1 MKESPMTTGR
11 SLAASIGG
19 ACLQRLRGGD
29 GGLEIRPINDLQ
41 QFGKCTGLCM
51 LRPRFGLLLTNIRTR
66 TLPMTLSSDL
76 SGPVVEPRVI
86 RKQYAMEIA
95 VERTRLL
102 YQGSL
107 LPTLFMLINGLV
119 CAGLLWSPQR
129 YFLVSVWLVWLL
141 SLVALRVIQVA
152 AFDSAIPN
160 RQAHPVWRRMFWL
173 GSGLTGLT
181 LAGAGIALVPADTF
195 IQQAWVFGL
204 IGAAALSASVAYA
217 VSLPAFL
224 SFTLPCL
231 LPAIAYMFWGGEEQ
245 QQGWGWFGLILLGA
259 LSVVAWQVNRLI
271 DRGLLRRFQNQ
282 ALIEHL
288 QQTQRGSDQLNQT
301 LAREIDQRQ
310 HAEDELRNIQ
320 VDLENRVTQR
330 SLELAEAHQALS
342 KSEARLALAL
352 KASELGLWDW
362 NLQTDEVH
370 HTQIQELFGLEPEYV
385 TAMLRHLKPRLHPDD
400 LPALR
405 RALVEHLKGR
415 TDDYQ
420 IEYRVRHA
428 DGHWVWI
435 EDRGRA
441 VERSENGRVIRM
453 VGTRRDI
460 SVSKALEEQQQ
471 LAAMVFE
478 AASEG
483 IVILDPDYALIA
495 VNQAFSRVTGY
506 EIGEMLG
513 RNVVEL
519 PCSRDAR
526 RHYGAIHQALE
537 QFGSWQGELVET
549 RKNGEMYPQWLQLN
563 AVRDS
568 RGKVSHI
575 VGFFADLSARRE
587 SEERLRYLTQYD
599 ELTGLAN
606 RSLFRERLSE
616 AHQRVRQGG
625 FRSLA
630 LLHIN
635 LDRFK
640 LLNESLGHEIADQ
653 LLQKIARRLINALPE
668 ADTIARLSGDEFA
681 VLFNSYANLS
691 SLARVATRLSTKL
704 RLPVTVDGHELVVS
718 ASMGISLLPDSA
730 REISALVSQSNMAM
744 QHAKHLGGNNFQ
756 FYTDSLQASTLERL
770 QLENQLRKAIEEKQ
784 LKVFYQPK
792 LCLSTGRLN
801 AAEALVR
808 WDHPTMGRIPPGDF
822 IGLAE
827 ETGLI
832 GAIGEFVLRQA
843 CWQACEWQ
851 REGLEPIRVS
861 VNLSVHQ
868 LRQGKL
874 VSLVRQVLE
883 ETGLSPHYLELE
895 LTESQLLDS
904 VEHII
909 ATFQQLRDLGVKLA
923 IDDFGTG
930 YSSLSYLKRIP
941 VDYVK
946 IDQAFIRGL
955 GEGSE
960 DAAITRAI
968 IAMAH
973 GLSLKVVAEGV
984 ERLEQLAFLQ
994 AERCDEVQGYLIS
1007 RPVEASGLAELLRH
1021 GAVSF

>member
-1 MKESPMTTGR
+1 
-11 SLAASIGG
+11 
-19 ACLQRLRGGD
+19 
-29 GGLEIRPINDLQ
+29 
-41 QFGKCTGLCM
+41 
-51 LRPRFGLLLTNIRTR
+51 
-66 TLPMTLSSDL
+66 MTLSSDL
-76 SGPVVEPRVI
+76 SGPAVDPRVI
-86 RKQYAMEIA
+86 RKQYAMEMA

-119 CAGLLWSPQR
+119 CAWLLWSPQR

-160 RQAHPVWRRMFWL
+160 RQAHPIWRRMFLL
-173 GSGLTGLT
+173 GSALTGLT
-181 LAGAGIALVPADTF
+181 LAGAGIALVPGDNF

-231 LPAIAYMFWGGEEQ
+231 LPAIGYLFWGGDEQ
-245 QQGWGWFGLILLGA
+245 GQGWGWFGLILLGA

-271 DRGLLRRFQNQ
+271 DSGLLRRFQNQ

-288 QQTQRGSDQLNQT
+288 QQARSEGDRLNHK
-301 LAREIDQRQ
+301 LAKEIDQRRR
-310 HAEDELRNIQ
+310 AEDELRAIQ
-320 VDLENRVTQR
+320 TGLEGRIAQR
-330 SLELAEAHQALS
+330 SLELDSANQALS

-362 NLQTDEVH
+362 NLKTDEVH
-370 HTQIQELFGLEPEYV
+370 HTHLQELFGLEPEFV

-400 LPALR
+400 LPSLK
-405 RALVEHLKGR
+405 RALVEHLKGCSE
-415 TDDYQ
+415 DYQ
-420 IEYRVRHA
+420 VEYRVRHV

-441 VERSENGRVIRM
+441 VERSDNGRVIRM

-460 SVSKALEEQQQ
+460 SVSKSLEVQRQ
-471 LAAMVFE
+471 LAATVFE

-483 IVILDPDYALIA
+483 IVIFDPNYALIA

-506 EIGEMLG
+506 AIEDMLG
-513 RNVVEL
+513 RNVVDL

-526 RHYGAIHQALE
+526 RHYATIHQALE
-537 QFGSWQGELVET
+537 QQGTWQGELVET
-549 RKNGEMYPQWLQLN
+549 RKNGELYPQWLQLN
-563 AVRDS
+563 TVRDA
-568 RGKVSHI
+568 RGNVSHI
-575 VGFFADLSARRE
+575 VGFFADLSARRQ
-587 SEERLRYLTQYD
+587 SEERMRYLTHYD

-625 FRSLA
+625 YRSLA

-640 LLNESLGHEIADQ
+640 LLNDSLGHEIADQ
-653 LLQKIARRLINALPE
+653 LLQKIARRLVNALPE

-681 VLFNSYANLS
+681 VLFNAYGNLS
-691 SLARVATRLSTKL
+691 SLARVATRLSSKL
-704 RLPVTVDGHELVVS
+704 RTPMTVEGHELVVS
-718 ASMGISLLPDSA
+718 ASMGISLLPDNA
-730 REISALVSQSNMAM
+730 REVSALVSQSNIAM

-792 LCLSTGRLN
+792 LCLATGRLN

-808 WDHPTMGRIPPGDF
+808 WDHPTMGSIPPGDF

-832 GAIGEFVLRQA
+832 GPIGEFVLRQA

-851 REGLEPIRVS
+851 RQGLAPIRMS

-868 LRQGKL
+868 LRHGKL

-883 ETGLSPHYLELE
+883 ETGLAPHNLELE
-895 LTESQLLDS
+895 LTESHLLDS

-909 ATFQQLRDLGVKLA
+909 ATFQQLRNLGVKLA

-955 GEGSE
+955 GEGTV

-984 ERLEQLAFLQ
+984 ERPEQLEFLK

-1007 RPVEASGLAELLRH
+1007 RPVEADGLLQQLR
-1021 GAVSF
+1021 ADAKPL

>member
-1 MKESPMTTGR
+1 
-11 SLAASIGG
+11 
-19 ACLQRLRGGD
+19 
-29 GGLEIRPINDLQ
+29 
-41 QFGKCTGLCM
+41 
-51 LRPRFGLLLTNIRTR
+51 
-66 TLPMTLSSDL
+66 MTLSSSL
-76 SGPVVEPRVI
+76 SGPLVEPRVI
-86 RKQYAMEIA
+86 RKQYAMEMA

-129 YFLVSVWLVWLL
+129 YFLVSIWLIWLL

-152 AFDSAIPN
+152 AFDSAMPS
-160 RQAHPVWRRMFWL
+160 RQAQPIWRRMFLL
-173 GSGLTGLT
+173 GSAISGLT
-181 LAGAGIALVPADTF
+181 LAGAGIALVPTDSF
-195 IQQAWVFGL
+195 LQQAWVFGL
-204 IGAAALSASVAYA
+204 IGAATLSASVAYA

-231 LPAIAYMFWGGEEQ
+231 LPAIGYLFWGGDEQ
-245 QQGWGWFGLILLGA
+245 QQGWGWLGLILLGS

-271 DRGLLRRFQNQ
+271 QRELMRRFQNQ

-288 QQTQRGSDQLNQT
+288 QQAQSRSEQLNQE
-301 LAREIDQRQ
+301 LAREIEQRR
-310 HAEDELRNIQ
+310 HAEEELREAQ
-320 VDLENRVTQR
+320 VGLESRVAQR
-330 SLELAEAHQALS
+330 SRELDVANQALS

-370 HTQIQELFGLEPEYV
+370 HTQLKELFGIEPEFV
-385 TAMLRHLKPRLHPDD
+385 TAMLSHLKPRLHPQD
-400 LPALR
+400 LPPLR

-415 TDDYQ
+415 TEDYQ
-420 IEYRVRHA
+420 IEYRVRHG

-441 VERSENGRVIRM
+441 VERGANGRVIRM

-460 SVSKALEEQQQ
+460 SVSKGLEEQRQ
-471 LAAMVFE
+471 LAATVFE

-483 IVILDPDYALIA
+483 IVIFDPNYALIA

-506 EIGEMLG
+506 QIEDLLG

-526 RHYGAIHQALE
+526 RHYSAIHQALE
-537 QFGSWQGELVET
+537 QHGSWQGELVEA
-549 RKNGEMYPQWLQLN
+549 RKNGELYPQWLQLN
-563 AVRDS
+563 VVRDI
-568 RGKVSHI
+568 RGNVSHI

-587 SEERLRYLTQYD
+587 SEERMRYLTHYD

-606 RSLFRERLSE
+606 RSLFRERLHE

-625 FRSLA
+625 RSLA

-640 LLNESLGHEIADQ
+640 LLNDSLGHEIADQ
-653 LLQKIARRLINALPE
+653 MLQKMARRLVNALPE

-681 VLFNSYANLS
+681 VLFDAYGNLS

-704 RLPVTVDGHELVVS
+704 RLPLTVEGHELVVS
-718 ASMGISLLPDSA
+718 ASMGISMLPDNA

-792 LCLSTGRLN
+792 LCLTTGRLN

-808 WDHPTMGRIPPGDF
+808 WDHPTMGRVPPGDF

-832 GAIGEFVLRQA
+832 GPIGEFVLRQA

-851 REGLEPIRVS
+851 RQGLEPIRVS

-883 ETGLSPHYLELE
+883 ETGLAPHNLELE

-955 GEGSE
+955 GEGGE
-960 DAAITRAI
+960 DEAITRAI

-984 ERLEQLAFLQ
+984 ERPEQLEFLK
-994 AERCDEVQGYLIS
+994 AELCDEVQGYLIS
-1007 RPVEASGLAELLRH
+1007 RPVEAFAVAELLR
-1021 GAVSF
+1021 ADNPLA

>member
-1 MKESPMTTGR
+1 
-11 SLAASIGG
+11 
-19 ACLQRLRGGD
+19 
-29 GGLEIRPINDLQ
+29 
-41 QFGKCTGLCM
+41 
-51 LRPRFGLLLTNIRTR
+51 
-66 TLPMTLSSDL
+66 MTLSTGP
-76 SGPVVEPRVI
+76 SGPSVEPRVV
-86 RKQYAMEIA
+86 RKQYAMEMA

-107 LPTLFMLINGLV
+107 LPTLFMLLNGLV
-119 CAGLLWSPQR
+119 CAWLLWSPER
-129 YFLVSVWLVWLL
+129 YWLVSVWMVWLL
-141 SLVALRVIQVA
+141 ALVALRVIQVA
-152 AFDSAIPN
+152 AFDSAIPS
-160 RQAHPVWRRMFWL
+160 RQAQPVWRRMFLL
-173 GSGLTGLT
+173 GSAVSGLT
-181 LAGAGIALVPADTF
+181 LACAGIALMPTDNF
-195 IQQAWVFGL
+195 LQQAWVFGL
-204 IGAAALSASVAYA
+204 IGAAILSASVAYA

-231 LPAIAYMFWGGEEQ
+231 LPAIGYLFWGGDEQ
-245 QQGWGWFGLILLGA
+245 QRGWGWLGLILLVS

-271 DRGLLRRFQNQ
+271 QMGLLRRFQNQ

-288 QQTQRGSDQLNQT
+288 QQAQSRSEQLNSE
-301 LAREIDQRQ
+301 LLREVEQRRR
-310 HAEDELRNIQ
+310 AEEELREAQ
-320 VDLENRVTQR
+320 VGLESRVAQR
-330 SLELAEAHQALS
+330 SLELDAANQALG

-352 KASELGLWDW
+352 KASQLGLWDW

-370 HTQIQELFGLEPEYV
+370 HSHIKELFGLEPEFV
-385 TAMLRHLKPRLHPDD
+385 RAMLSHLKPLLHPED
-400 LPALR
+400 LPLLK

-415 TDDYQ
+415 TEDYLV
-420 IEYRVRHA
+420 EYRVRHG

-441 VERSENGRVIRM
+441 VERGPGGRVLRM

-460 SVSKALEEQQQ
+460 SASKQQEEQRR

-483 IVILDPDYALIA
+483 IVILDPDYLLLAA
-495 VNQAFSRVTGY
+495 NQAFSRVTGY
-506 EIGEMLG
+506 QIEDMLG
-513 RNVVEL
+513 RNVVDL

-526 RHYGAIHQALE
+526 RHYPVIHQALE
-537 QFGSWQGELVET
+537 QHGSWQGELVEA
-549 RKNGEMYPQWLQLN
+549 RKNGELYPQWLQLN
-563 AVRDS
+563 VVRNA
-568 RGKVSHI
+568 RGNISHI

-587 SEERLRYLTQYD
+587 SEERMRYLTHYD

-606 RSLFRERLSE
+606 RSLFRERLRE
-616 AHQRVRQGG
+616 AHQRMRQGG
-625 FRSLA
+625 RSLA
-630 LLHIN
+630 LVHIN

-640 LLNESLGHEIADQ
+640 LLNDSLGHDVADQ
-653 LLQKIARRLINALPE
+653 LLQKMARRLVNALPE

-681 VLFNSYANLS
+681 VLFDAYGSLS
-691 SLARVATRLSTKL
+691 SLTRVATRLSAKL
-704 RLPVTVDGHELVVS
+704 RLPITVEGHELVVS
-718 ASMGISLLPDSA
+718 ASMGISMLPDSA
-730 REISALVSQSNMAM
+730 REIPALISQANIAM

-756 FYTDSLQASTLERL
+756 FYTASLQASTLERL
-770 QLENQLRKAIEEKQ
+770 QLENQLRKAVEERQ

-792 LCLSTGRLN
+792 LCLATGRLN

-808 WDHPTMGRIPPGDF
+808 WDHPDLGRVPPGDF

-827 ETGLI
+827 EIGLI
-832 GAIGEFVLRQA
+832 GPIGEFVLRQA

-851 REGLEPIRVS
+851 RQGLPAIRVS

-874 VSLVRQVLE
+874 VSQVRSVLE
-883 ETGLSPHYLELE
+883 ETGLAPHFLELE
-895 LTESQLLDS
+895 LTESHLLDS
-904 VEHII
+904 VEHIVS
-909 ATFQQLRDLGVKLA
+909 TFQQLRDLGVKLA

-955 GEGSE
+955 SEGGA

-984 ERLEQLAFLQ
+984 EHPGQLAFLKEQ
-994 AERCDEVQGYLIS
+994 KCDEVQGYLIS
-1007 RPVEASGLAELLRH
+1007 RPVEAEGLAALLR
-1021 GAVSF
+1021 AESL

>member
-1 MKESPMTTGR
+1 MT
-11 SLAASIGG
+11 
-19 ACLQRLRGGD
+19 
-29 GGLEIRPINDLQ
+29 
-41 QFGKCTGLCM
+41 F
-51 LRPRFGLLLTNIRTR
+51 
-66 TLPMTLSSDL
+66 SSDL
-76 SGPVVEPRVI
+76 SGPAVEPRVI
-86 RKQYAMEIA
+86 RKQYATQMA

-160 RQAHPVWRRMFWL
+160 RQANPIWLRMFLL

-181 LAGAGIALVPADTF
+181 LAGAGIALVPADSF

-231 LPAIAYMFWGGEEQ
+231 LPAIAYMFWGGDAQEH
-245 QQGWGWFGLILLGA
+245 GWGWFGLILLGA

-288 QQTQRGSDQLNQT
+288 QQAQNDSLQLNQQ
-301 LAREIDQRQ
+301 LAREVDQRRRV
-310 HAEDELRNIQ
+310 EDELRQIQ
-320 VDLENRVTQR
+320 IELESRVAQR
-330 SLELAEAHQALS
+330 SLELDAANGALS

-370 HTQIQELFGLEPEYV
+370 HTHIKELFGLEPEYV
-385 TAMLRHLKPRLHPDD
+385 TAMLRHLKPRLHPED
-400 LPALR
+400 LPVLR

-415 TDDYQ
+415 TEDYQ
-420 IEYRVRHA
+420 VEYRVRHG

-441 VERSENGRVIRM
+441 VERRDNGRVVRM

-460 SVSKALEEQQQ
+460 SVGKALEEQQQ
-471 LAAMVFE
+471 LAATVFE

-483 IVILDPDYALIA
+483 IVIFDPGYALIA

-506 EIGEMLG
+506 QIEEILG
-513 RNVVEL
+513 RSVLDL

-526 RHYGAIHQALE
+526 RHYAAIHQALE
-537 QFGSWQGELVET
+537 QHGSWQGELVET
-549 RKNGEMYPQWLQLN
+549 RKNGEMYPQWLHLN
-563 AVRDS
+563 VVRDS
-568 RGKVSHI
+568 RGKVSHV
-575 VGFFADLSARRE
+575 VGFFADLSVRRE
-587 SEERLRYLTQYD
+587 SEERMRYLTHYD

-606 RSLFRERLSE
+606 RSLFRERLNE

-625 FRSLA
+625 YRSLA

-640 LLNESLGHEIADQ
+640 LLNDSLGHEVADQ
-653 LLQKIARRLINALPE
+653 LLQKVARRLVNALPE

-681 VLFNSYANLS
+681 VLFNSYGNLS

-704 RLPVTVDGHELVVS
+704 RVPVTVEGHELVVS
-718 ASMGISLLPDSA
+718 ASMGISLLPDNA
-730 REISALVSQSNMAM
+730 REMSTLVSQSNMAM

-770 QLENQLRKAIEEKQ
+770 QLENQLRKAIEDKQ

-792 LCLSTGRLN
+792 LCLASGRLN

-808 WDHPTMGRIPPGDF
+808 WDHPTMGRVPPGDF

-832 GAIGEFVLRQA
+832 GPIGEFVLRQA

-851 REGLEPIRVS
+851 RQGLESIRVS

-883 ETGLSPHYLELE
+883 ETGLAPQLLELE

-955 GEGSE
+955 GEGTE

-984 ERLEQLAFLQ
+984 EREEQLAFLKQ
-994 AERCDEVQGYLIS
+994 EHCDEVQGYLIS
-1007 RPVEASGLAELLRH
+1007 RPVEADGLAALLREQCE
-1021 GAVSF
+1021 

>member
-1 MKESPMTTGR
+1 
-11 SLAASIGG
+11 
-19 ACLQRLRGGD
+19 
-29 GGLEIRPINDLQ
+29 
-41 QFGKCTGLCM
+41 M
-51 LRPRFGLLLTNIRTR
+51 LRRRFGLYIIRI
-66 TLPMTLSSDL
+66 LPMTLNPDP
-76 SGPVVEPRVI
+76 SGPFMAPGGIRQHYAVE
-86 RKQYAMEIA
+86 MA

-107 LPTLFMLINGLV
+107 LPTLFMLLNGLV
-119 CAGLLWSPQR
+119 CTWLLWSPAR
-129 YFLVSVWLVWLL
+129 YLLLSVWMVWLL
-141 SLVALRVIQVA
+141 ALVALRVIQVA
-152 AFDSAIPN
+152 AFDSAIPS
-160 RQAHPVWRRMFWL
+160 RQAQPIWQRMFLL
-173 GSGLTGLT
+173 GSAVSGLT
-181 LAGAGIALVPADTF
+181 LACAGIALVPTDSF
-195 IQQAWVFGL
+195 LQQAWVFGL
-204 IGAAALSASVAYA
+204 IGAAILSASVAYA
-217 VSLPAFL
+217 VSLQAFL

-231 LPAIAYMFWGGEEQ
+231 LPAIAYLFWGGDDQ
-245 QQGWGWFGLILLGA
+245 QRGWGWLGLILLVS

-271 DRGLLRRFQNQ
+271 QRGLLRRFQNQ

-288 QQTQRGSDQLNQT
+288 QDAQSRGSQLNRE
-301 LAREIDQRQ
+301 LAREIEQRRR
-310 HAEDELRNIQ
+310 AEEQLREAQ
-320 VDLENRVTQR
+320 AGLEQRVAQR
-330 SLELAEAHQALS
+330 SLELDQANQALS

-352 KASELGLWDW
+352 NASELGLWDW
-362 NLQTDEVH
+362 NLQTDEIH
-370 HTQIQELFGLEPEYV
+370 HTQIKELFGLEPEDV
-385 TAMLRHLKPRLHPDD
+385 TAMLSHLKPRLHPED
-400 LPALR
+400 LPLLK

-415 TDDYQ
+415 SEDYQ
-420 IEYRVRHA
+420 VEYRVRHG

-441 VERSENGRVIRM
+441 VERSPGGRVLRM

-460 SVSKALEEQQQ
+460 SADKEVEVQRN
-471 LAAMVFE
+471 LAATVFE

-483 IVILDPDYALIA
+483 IVILDPEYALIA
-495 VNQAFSRVTGY
+495 ANQAFSQVTGY
-506 EIGEMLG
+506 QIEDMLG

-519 PCSRDAR
+519 SCSRDAR
-526 RHYGAIHQALE
+526 RHYPLIHQALE
-537 QFGSWQGELVET
+537 QHGSWQGELVET
-549 RKNGEMYPQWLQLN
+549 RKNGELYPQWLQLN
-563 AVRDS
+563 VVRDK
-568 RGKVSHI
+568 RGKIRHI

-587 SEERLRYLTQYD
+587 SEERMRYLTHYD

-606 RSLFRERLSE
+606 RSLFRERLGE

-625 FRSLA
+625 RSLA

-640 LLNESLGHEIADQ
+640 LLNDSLGHEVADQ
-653 LLQKIARRLINALPE
+653 LLQKMSRRLVNALPE

-681 VLFNSYANLS
+681 VLFDAYGSLS
-691 SLARVATRLSTKL
+691 SLTRVATRLLSKL
-704 RLPVTVDGHELVVS
+704 RLPITVDGHELVVS
-718 ASMGISLLPDSA
+718 ASMGISMLPDSA
-730 REISALVSQSNMAM
+730 REIAALVSQANMAM
-744 QHAKHLGGNNFQ
+744 AHAKHLGGNNFQ
-756 FYTDSLQASTLERL
+756 FYTESLQASTLERL
-770 QLENQLRKAIEEKQ
+770 QLENQLRKAIEEGQ
-784 LKVFYQPK
+784 LMVFYQPK
-792 LCLSTGRLN
+792 LCLATGRLN

-808 WDHPTMGRIPPGDF
+808 WDHPTMGRVPPGDF

-832 GAIGEFVLRQA
+832 GPIGEFVLRQA
-843 CWQACEWQ
+843 CRQACDWQ
-851 REGLEPIRVS
+851 RQGLEPIRVS
-861 VNLSVHQ
+861 VNLSVYQ

-883 ETGLSPHYLELE
+883 ETGLAPHFLELE

-955 GEGSE
+955 AEGGE

-984 ERLEQLAFLQ
+984 EDPAQLTFLR
-994 AERCDEVQGYLIS
+994 AEYCDEVQGYLIS
-1007 RPVEASGLAELLRH
+1007 RPVNAEALAQLLQAQSG
-1021 GAVSF
+1021 

>member
-1 MKESPMTTGR
+1 
-11 SLAASIGG
+11 
-19 ACLQRLRGGD
+19 
-29 GGLEIRPINDLQ
+29 
-41 QFGKCTGLCM
+41 
-51 LRPRFGLLLTNIRTR
+51 
-66 TLPMTLSSDL
+66 MTLSTGP
-76 SGPVVEPRVI
+76 SGPSVEPRVV
-86 RKQYAMEIA
+86 RKQYAMEMA

-107 LPTLFMLINGLV
+107 LPTLFMLLNGLV
-119 CAGLLWSPQR
+119 CAWLLWSPER
-129 YFLVSVWLVWLL
+129 YWLVSVWMVWLL
-141 SLVALRVIQVA
+141 ALVALRVIQVA
-152 AFDSAIPN
+152 AFDSAIPS
-160 RQAHPVWRRMFWL
+160 RQAQPVWRRMFLL
-173 GSGLTGLT
+173 GSAVSGLT
-181 LAGAGIALVPADTF
+181 LACAGIALMPTDNF
-195 IQQAWVFGL
+195 LQQAWVFGL
-204 IGAAALSASVAYA
+204 IGAAILSASVAYA

-231 LPAIAYMFWGGEEQ
+231 LPAIGYLFWGGDEQ
-245 QQGWGWFGLILLGA
+245 QRGWGWLGLILLVS

-271 DRGLLRRFQNQ
+271 QMGLLRRFQNQ

-288 QQTQRGSDQLNQT
+288 QQAQSRSEQLNSE
-301 LAREIDQRQ
+301 LLREVEQRRR
-310 HAEDELRNIQ
+310 AEEELREAQ
-320 VDLENRVTQR
+320 VGLESRVAQR
-330 SLELAEAHQALS
+330 SLELDAANQALS

-352 KASELGLWDW
+352 KASQLGLWDW

-370 HTQIQELFGLEPEYV
+370 HSHIKELFGLEPEFV
-385 TAMLRHLKPRLHPDD
+385 RAMLSHLKPLLHPED
-400 LPALR
+400 LPLLK

-415 TDDYQ
+415 TEDYLV
-420 IEYRVRHA
+420 EYRVRHG

-441 VERSENGRVIRM
+441 VERGPGGRVLRM

-460 SVSKALEEQQQ
+460 SASKQQEEQRR

-483 IVILDPDYALIA
+483 IVILDPDYVLLA

-506 EIGEMLG
+506 QIEDVLG
-513 RNVVEL
+513 RNVVDL

-526 RHYGAIHQALE
+526 RHYPVIHQALE
-537 QFGSWQGELVET
+537 QHGSWQGELVEA
-549 RKNGEMYPQWLQLN
+549 RKNGELYPQWLQLN
-563 AVRDS
+563 VVRDT

-587 SEERLRYLTQYD
+587 SEERMRYLTHYD

-606 RSLFRERLSE
+606 RSLFRERLRE
-616 AHQRVRQGG
+616 AHQRMRQGG
-625 FRSLA
+625 RSLA
-630 LLHIN
+630 LVHIN

-640 LLNESLGHEIADQ
+640 LLNDSLGHDVADQ
-653 LLQKIARRLINALPE
+653 LLQKMARRLVNALPE

-681 VLFNSYANLS
+681 VLFDAYGSLS
-691 SLARVATRLSTKL
+691 SLTRVATRLSAKL
-704 RLPVTVDGHELVVS
+704 RLPITVEGHELVVS
-718 ASMGISLLPDSA
+718 ASMGISMLPDSA
-730 REISALVSQSNMAM
+730 REIPALISQANIAM

-756 FYTDSLQASTLERL
+756 FYTASLQASTLERL
-770 QLENQLRKAIEEKQ
+770 QLENQLRKAVEERQ

-792 LCLSTGRLN
+792 LCLATGRLN

-808 WDHPTMGRIPPGDF
+808 WDHPDLGRVPPGDF

-827 ETGLI
+827 EIGLI
-832 GAIGEFVLRQA
+832 GPIGEFVLRQA

-851 REGLEPIRVS
+851 RQGLPAIRVS

-874 VSLVRQVLE
+874 VSQVRSVLE
-883 ETGLSPHYLELE
+883 ETGLAPHFLELE
-895 LTESQLLDS
+895 LTESHLLDS
-904 VEHII
+904 VEHIVS
-909 ATFQQLRDLGVKLA
+909 TFQQLRDLGVKLA

-955 GEGSE
+955 SEGSA

-984 ERLEQLAFLQ
+984 EHPGQLAFLKEQ
-994 AERCDEVQGYLIS
+994 KCDEVQGYLIS
-1007 RPVEASGLAELLRH
+1007 RPVEAEGLAALLR
-1021 GAVSF
+1021 AETL

>member
-1 MKESPMTTGR
+1 MTPNS
-11 SLAASIGG
+11 SLAG
-19 ACLQRLRGGD
+19 A
-29 GGLEIRPINDLQ
+29 
-41 QFGKCTGLCM
+41 F
-51 LRPRFGLLLTNIRTR
+51 
-66 TLPMTLSSDL
+66 
-76 SGPVVEPRVI
+76 VEPQVI
-86 RKQYAMEIA
+86 RKQYAMELA

-107 LPTLFMLINGLV
+107 LPTLFMLLNGLV
-119 CAGLLWSPQR
+119 CAGLLWSPPR
-129 YFLVSVWLVWLL
+129 SWLISVWLVWLL
-141 SLVALRVIQVA
+141 LLVALRVIQVA
-152 AFDSAIPN
+152 AFDSAIPS
-160 RQAHPVWRRMFWL
+160 RQAQPIWRRMFLL
-173 GSGLTGLT
+173 GSAVSGLT
-181 LAGAGIALVPADTF
+181 LAAAGIALAPTDNF
-195 IQQAWVFGL
+195 LQQAWVFGL
-204 IGAAALSASVAYA
+204 IGAATLSASVAYA
-217 VSLPAFL
+217 VSAPAFL

-231 LPAIAYMFWGGEEQ
+231 LPAVGYLFWGANEQ
-245 QQGWGWFGLILLGA
+245 QQGWGWLGLILLGA

-271 DRGLLRRFQNQ
+271 HGRLLRRFQNQ

-288 QQTQRGSDQLNQT
+288 QQAQSESDQLNQA
-301 LAREIDQRQ
+301 LAREVEQRRE
-310 HAEDELRNIQ
+310 AEALLRAAQVELQ
-320 VDLENRVTQR
+320 GRVAQS
-330 SLELAEAHQALS
+330 SLELDDANQALS

-370 HTQIQELFGLEPEYV
+370 HTQLEELLGIEPAFV
-385 TAMLRHLKPRLHPDD
+385 TGMPSQLKPRLHPED
-400 LPALR
+400 LPPLR

-415 TDDYQ
+415 SEDYQ
-420 IEYRVRHA
+420 IEYRVRHG

-441 VERSENGRVIRM
+441 VQRSPAGRVLRM

-460 SVSKALEEQQQ
+460 SVSKDLEEQRQ
-471 LAAMVFE
+471 LAATVFE

-483 IVILDPDYALIA
+483 IVILDPNYMLIA
-495 VNQAFSRVTGY
+495 VNQAFSRVSGY
-506 EIGEMLG
+506 QMEDLLG

-526 RHYGAIHQALE
+526 RHFPSIQKALE
-537 QFGSWQGELVET
+537 QSGHWQGELVEA
-549 RKNGEMYPQWLQLN
+549 RKNGELYPQWLQLSV
-563 AVRDS
+563 VRDR
-568 RGKVSHI
+568 RGNVSHI
-575 VGFFADLSARRE
+575 VGFFADLSARRAA
-587 SEERLRYLTQYD
+587 EERMRYLTHYD
-599 ELTGLAN
+599 DLTGLAN
-606 RSLFRERLSE
+606 RSLFRERLHE
-616 AHQRVRQGG
+616 AHQRVQQGG
-625 FRSLA
+625 RSLA

-640 LLNESLGHEIADQ
+640 LLNDSLGHDVADQ
-653 LLQKIARRLINALPE
+653 LLQKMARRLVNALPE
-668 ADTIARLSGDEFA
+668 ADTIARLSSDEFA
-681 VLFNSYANLS
+681 VLFDAYGSLS
-691 SLARVATRLSTKL
+691 SLARVATRLANKL
-704 RLPVTVDGHELVVS
+704 RVPMTIEGHELVVS
-718 ASMGISLLPDSA
+718 ASMGISMLPDNA
-730 REISALVSQSNMAM
+730 RQISTLVSQSNMAM

-770 QLENQLRKAIEEKQ
+770 QLENQLRKAIEEQQ
-784 LKVFYQPK
+784 LKVYYQPK
-792 LCLSTGRLN
+792 LCLATGRLN

-808 WDHPTMGRIPPGDF
+808 WDHPTMGRVPPGDF

-832 GAIGEFVLRQA
+832 GSIGEFVLRQA

-851 REGLEPIRVS
+851 RQGLEPIRVS

-874 VSLVRQVLE
+874 VSLVRQVLD
-883 ETGLSPHYLELE
+883 ETGLAPHYLELE

-909 ATFQQLRDLGVKLA
+909 VTFRQLRDLGVKLA

-955 GEGSE
+955 GEG
-960 DAAITRAI
+960 DADVAITRAI

-984 ERLEQLAFLQ
+984 ERVEQLEFLK

-1007 RPVEASGLAELLRH
+1007 RPMEAEGLGCLLRERD
-1021 GAVSF
+1021 AVQVLKRQ

>member
-1 MKESPMTTGR
+1 
-11 SLAASIGG
+11 
-19 ACLQRLRGGD
+19 
-29 GGLEIRPINDLQ
+29 
-41 QFGKCTGLCM
+41 
-51 LRPRFGLLLTNIRTR
+51 
-66 TLPMTLSSDL
+66 MTLSTGP
-76 SGPVVEPRVI
+76 SGPFVEPRVV
-86 RKQYAMEIA
+86 RKQYAMEMA

-107 LPTLFMLINGLV
+107 LPTLFMLLNGLV
-119 CAGLLWSPQR
+119 CAWLLWTPER
-129 YFLVSVWLVWLL
+129 YWLVSVWMVWLL
-141 SLVALRVIQVA
+141 ALVALRVIQVA
-152 AFDSAIPN
+152 AFDSAIPS
-160 RQAHPVWRRMFWL
+160 RQAQPVWRRMFLL
-173 GSGLTGLT
+173 GSAVSGLT
-181 LAGAGIALVPADTF
+181 LACAGIALMPTDNF
-195 IQQAWVFGL
+195 LQQAWVFGL
-204 IGAAALSASVAYA
+204 IGAAILSASVAYA

-231 LPAIAYMFWGGEEQ
+231 LPAIGYLFWGGDEQ
-245 QQGWGWFGLILLGA
+245 QRGWGWLGLILLVS

-271 DRGLLRRFQNQ
+271 QMGLLRRFQNQ

-288 QQTQRGSDQLNQT
+288 QQAQSRSEQLNSE
-301 LAREIDQRQ
+301 LLREVEQRRR
-310 HAEDELRNIQ
+310 AEEELREAQ
-320 VDLENRVTQR
+320 VGLESRVAQR
-330 SLELAEAHQALS
+330 SLELDAANQALS

-352 KASELGLWDW
+352 KASQLGLWDW

-370 HTQIQELFGLEPEYV
+370 HSHIKELFGLEPEFV
-385 TAMLRHLKPRLHPDD
+385 RAMLSHLKPLLHPED
-400 LPALR
+400 LPLLK

-415 TDDYQ
+415 TEDYLV
-420 IEYRVRHA
+420 EYRVRHG

-441 VERSENGRVIRM
+441 VERGPGGRVLRM

-460 SVSKALEEQQQ
+460 SASKQQEEQRR

-483 IVILDPDYALIA
+483 IVILDPDYVLLA

-506 EIGEMLG
+506 QIEDMLG
-513 RNVVEL
+513 RNVVDL

-526 RHYGAIHQALE
+526 RHYPVIHQALE
-537 QFGSWQGELVET
+537 QHGSWQGELVEA
-549 RKNGEMYPQWLQLN
+549 RKNGELYPQWLQLN
-563 AVRDS
+563 VVRDT
-568 RGKVSHI
+568 RGNISHI

-587 SEERLRYLTQYD
+587 SEERMRYLTHYD

-606 RSLFRERLSE
+606 RSLFRERLRE
-616 AHQRVRQGG
+616 AHQRMRQGG
-625 FRSLA
+625 RSLA
-630 LLHIN
+630 LVHIN

-640 LLNESLGHEIADQ
+640 LLNDSLGHDVADQ
-653 LLQKIARRLINALPE
+653 LLQKMARRLVNALPE

-681 VLFNSYANLS
+681 VLFDAYGSLS
-691 SLARVATRLSTKL
+691 SLTRVATRLSAKL
-704 RLPVTVDGHELVVS
+704 RLPITVEGHELVVS
-718 ASMGISLLPDSA
+718 ASMGISMLPDSA
-730 REISALVSQSNMAM
+730 REIPALISQANIAM

-756 FYTDSLQASTLERL
+756 FYTASLQASTLERL
-770 QLENQLRKAIEEKQ
+770 QLENQLRKAVEERQ

-792 LCLSTGRLN
+792 LCLATGRLN

-808 WDHPTMGRIPPGDF
+808 WDHPDLGRVPPGDF

-827 ETGLI
+827 EIGLI
-832 GAIGEFVLRQA
+832 GPIGEFVLRQA

-851 REGLEPIRVS
+851 RQGLPAIRVS

-874 VSLVRQVLE
+874 VSLVRSVLE
-883 ETGLSPHYLELE
+883 ETGLAPHFLELE
-895 LTESQLLDS
+895 LTESHLLDS
-904 VEHII
+904 VEHIVS
-909 ATFQQLRDLGVKLA
+909 TFQQLRDLGVKLA

-955 GEGSE
+955 SEGGA

-984 ERLEQLAFLQ
+984 EHPGQLAFLKEQ
-994 AERCDEVQGYLIS
+994 KCDEVQGYLIS
-1007 RPVEASGLAELLRH
+1007 RPVEAEGLAALLR
-1021 GAVSF
+1021 AETR

>member
-1 MKESPMTTGR
+1 
-11 SLAASIGG
+11 
-19 ACLQRLRGGD
+19 
-29 GGLEIRPINDLQ
+29 
-41 QFGKCTGLCM
+41 
-51 LRPRFGLLLTNIRTR
+51 
-66 TLPMTLSSDL
+66 MTLSTGP
-76 SGPVVEPRVI
+76 SGPFVEPRVI
-86 RKQYAMEIA
+86 RKQYAMEMA

-107 LPTLFMLINGLV
+107 LPTLFMLLNGLV
-119 CAGLLWSPQR
+119 CAWLLWNPER
-129 YFLVSVWLVWLL
+129 YWLVSVWMVWLL
-141 SLVALRVIQVA
+141 ALVALRVIQVA
-152 AFDSAIPN
+152 AFDSAIPS
-160 RQAHPVWRRMFWL
+160 RQAQPVWRRMFLL
-173 GSGLTGLT
+173 GSAVSGLT
-181 LAGAGIALVPADTF
+181 LACAGIALMPTDNF
-195 IQQAWVFGL
+195 LQQAWVFGL
-204 IGAAALSASVAYA
+204 IGAAILSASVAYA

-231 LPAIAYMFWGGEEQ
+231 LPAIGYLFWGGDEQ
-245 QQGWGWFGLILLGA
+245 QRGWGWLGLILLVS

-271 DRGLLRRFQNQ
+271 QMGLLRRFQNQ

-288 QQTQRGSDQLNQT
+288 QQAQSRSEQLNSE
-301 LAREIDQRQ
+301 LLREVEQRRR
-310 HAEDELRNIQ
+310 AEEQLREAQ
-320 VDLENRVTQR
+320 VGLESRVAQR
-330 SLELAEAHQALS
+330 SLELDAANQALS

-352 KASELGLWDW
+352 KASQLGLWDW

-370 HTQIQELFGLEPEYV
+370 HSHIKELFGLEPEFV
-385 TAMLRHLKPRLHPDD
+385 RAMLSHLKPLLHPED
-400 LPALR
+400 LPLLK

-415 TDDYQ
+415 TEDYLV
-420 IEYRVRHA
+420 EYRVRHA
-428 DGHWVWI
+428 DGRWVWI

-441 VERSENGRVIRM
+441 VERGPGGRVLRM

-460 SVSKALEEQQQ
+460 SASKQQEEQRR

-483 IVILDPDYALIA
+483 IVILDPDYVLLA
-495 VNQAFSRVTGY
+495 VNQAFSQVTGY
-506 EIGEMLG
+506 QIEDMLG
-513 RNVVEL
+513 RNVVDL

-526 RHYGAIHQALE
+526 RHFPVIHQALE
-537 QFGSWQGELVET
+537 QHGSWQGELVEA
-549 RKNGEMYPQWLQLN
+549 RKSGELYPQWLQLN
-563 AVRDS
+563 VVRDT

-587 SEERLRYLTQYD
+587 SEERMRYLTHYD

-606 RSLFRERLSE
+606 RSLFRERLRE
-616 AHQRVRQGG
+616 AHQRMRQGG
-625 FRSLA
+625 RSLA
-630 LLHIN
+630 LVHIN

-640 LLNESLGHEIADQ
+640 LLNDSLGHDIADQ
-653 LLQKIARRLINALPE
+653 LLQKMARRLVNALPE

-681 VLFNSYANLS
+681 VLFDAYGSLS
-691 SLARVATRLSTKL
+691 SLTRVATRLSAKL
-704 RLPVTVDGHELVVS
+704 RLPITVEGHELVVS
-718 ASMGISLLPDSA
+718 ASMGISMLPDSA
-730 REISALVSQSNMAM
+730 REIPALISQSNIAM

-756 FYTDSLQASTLERL
+756 FYTASLQASTLERL
-770 QLENQLRKAIEEKQ
+770 QLENQLRKAVEEHQ

-792 LCLSTGRLN
+792 LCLATGRLN

-808 WDHPTMGRIPPGDF
+808 WDHPDLGRVPPGDF

-827 ETGLI
+827 EIGLI
-832 GAIGEFVLRQA
+832 GPIGEFVLRQA

-851 REGLEPIRVS
+851 RQGLPAIRVS

-874 VSLVRQVLE
+874 VSQVRSVLE
-883 ETGLSPHYLELE
+883 ETGLAPHFLELE
-895 LTESQLLDS
+895 LTESHLLDS
-904 VEHII
+904 VEHIVS
-909 ATFQQLRDLGVKLA
+909 TFQQLRDLGVKLA

-955 GEGSE
+955 SEGGA

-984 ERLEQLAFLQ
+984 EHPGQLAFLKEQ
-994 AERCDEVQGYLIS
+994 KCDEVQGYLIS
-1007 RPVEASGLAELLRH
+1007 RPVEAEGLAALLR
-1021 GAVSF
+1021 AETL

>member
-1 MKESPMTTGR
+1 M
-11 SLAASIGG
+11 
-19 ACLQRLRGGD
+19 
-29 GGLEIRPINDLQ
+29 
-41 QFGKCTGLCM
+41 
-51 LRPRFGLLLTNIRTR
+51 
-66 TLPMTLSSDL
+66 
-76 SGPVVEPRVI
+76 EPRVV
-86 RKQYAMEIA
+86 RKQYAMEMA

-107 LPTLFMLINGLV
+107 LPTLFMLLNGLV
-119 CAGLLWSPQR
+119 CAWLLWSPER
-129 YFLVSVWLVWLL
+129 YWLVSVWMVWLL
-141 SLVALRVIQVA
+141 ALVALRVIQVA
-152 AFDSAIPN
+152 AFDSAIPS
-160 RQAHPVWRRMFWL
+160 RQAQPVWRRMFLL
-173 GSGLTGLT
+173 GSAVSGLT
-181 LAGAGIALVPADTF
+181 LACAGIALMPTDNF
-195 IQQAWVFGL
+195 LQQAWVFGL
-204 IGAAALSASVAYA
+204 IGAAILSASVAYA

-231 LPAIAYMFWGGEEQ
+231 LPAIGYLFWGGDEQ
-245 QQGWGWFGLILLGA
+245 QRGWGWLGLILLVS

-271 DRGLLRRFQNQ
+271 QMGLLRRFQNQ

-288 QQTQRGSDQLNQT
+288 QQAQNRSEQLNSE
-301 LAREIDQRQ
+301 LLREVEQRRR
-310 HAEDELRNIQ
+310 AEEELREAQ
-320 VDLENRVTQR
+320 VGLESRVAQR
-330 SLELAEAHQALS
+330 SLELDAANQALS

-352 KASELGLWDW
+352 KASQLGLWDW

-370 HTQIQELFGLEPEYV
+370 HSHIKELFGLEPEFV
-385 TAMLRHLKPRLHPDD
+385 RAMLSHLKPLLHPED
-400 LPALR
+400 LPLLK

-415 TDDYQ
+415 TEDYLV
-420 IEYRVRHA
+420 EYRVRHG

-441 VERSENGRVIRM
+441 VERGPGGRVLRM

-460 SVSKALEEQQQ
+460 SASKQQEEQRR

-483 IVILDPDYALIA
+483 IVILDPDYVLLA

-506 EIGEMLG
+506 QIEDVLG
-513 RNVVEL
+513 RNVVDL

-526 RHYGAIHQALE
+526 RHYPVIHQALE
-537 QFGSWQGELVET
+537 QHGSWQGELVEA
-549 RKNGEMYPQWLQLN
+549 RKNGELYPQWLQLN
-563 AVRDS
+563 VVRDT

-587 SEERLRYLTQYD
+587 SEERMRYLTHYD

-606 RSLFRERLSE
+606 RSLFRERLRE
-616 AHQRVRQGG
+616 AHQRMRQGG
-625 FRSLA
+625 RSLA
-630 LLHIN
+630 LVHIN

-640 LLNESLGHEIADQ
+640 LLNDSLGHDVADQ
-653 LLQKIARRLINALPE
+653 LLQKMARRLVNALPE

-681 VLFNSYANLS
+681 VLFDAYGSLS
-691 SLARVATRLSTKL
+691 SLTRVATRLSAKL
-704 RLPVTVDGHELVVS
+704 RLPITVEGHELVVS
-718 ASMGISLLPDSA
+718 ASMGISMLPDSA
-730 REISALVSQSNMAM
+730 REIPALISQANIAM

-756 FYTDSLQASTLERL
+756 FYTASLQASTLERL
-770 QLENQLRKAIEEKQ
+770 QLENQLRKAVEERQ

-792 LCLSTGRLN
+792 LCLATGRLN

-808 WDHPTMGRIPPGDF
+808 WDHPDLGRVPPGDF

-827 ETGLI
+827 EIGLI
-832 GAIGEFVLRQA
+832 GPIGEFVLRQA

-851 REGLEPIRVS
+851 RQGLPAIRVS

-874 VSLVRQVLE
+874 VSQVRSVLE
-883 ETGLSPHYLELE
+883 ETGLAPHFLELE
-895 LTESQLLDS
+895 LTESHLLDS
-904 VEHII
+904 VEHIVS
-909 ATFQQLRDLGVKLA
+909 TFQQLRDLGVKLA

-955 GEGSE
+955 SEGGA

-984 ERLEQLAFLQ
+984 EHPGQLAFLKEQ
-994 AERCDEVQGYLIS
+994 KCDEVQGYLIS
-1007 RPVEASGLAELLRH
+1007 RPVEAEGLAALLR
-1021 GAVSF
+1021 AETL

>member
-1 MKESPMTTGR
+1 
-11 SLAASIGG
+11 
-19 ACLQRLRGGD
+19 
-29 GGLEIRPINDLQ
+29 
-41 QFGKCTGLCM
+41 
-51 LRPRFGLLLTNIRTR
+51 
-66 TLPMTLSSDL
+66 MTLSFDL
-76 SGPVVEPRVI
+76 SGPTVEPRVI
-86 RKQYAMEIA
+86 RKQYAMEMA

-160 RQAHPVWRRMFWL
+160 RQAQPIWRRMFLL

-181 LAGAGIALVPADTF
+181 LAGAGIALVPADNF

-231 LPAIAYMFWGGEEQ
+231 LPAIAYMFWGGDEQ

-271 DRGLLRRFQNQ
+271 DRGLMRRFQNQ

-288 QQTQRGSDQLNQT
+288 QQAQSCSDQLNQK
-301 LAREIDQRQ
+301 LAKEIEQRRR
-310 HAEDELRNIQ
+310 AENELREIQ
-320 VDLENRVTQR
+320 VDLENRVAQR
-330 SLELAEAHQALS
+330 SLELDAANQALS

-370 HTQIQELFGLEPEYV
+370 HTQIQELFGLEPDQV
-385 TAMLRHLKPRLHPDD
+385 TAILRHLKPRLHPED
-400 LPALR
+400 LPALK

-415 TDDYQ
+415 TEDYQ
-420 IEYRVRHA
+420 IEYRVRHG

-441 VERSENGRVIRM
+441 VERAENGRVLRM

-460 SVSKALEEQQQ
+460 SVSKNLEEQRQ
-471 LAAMVFE
+471 LAATVFE

-483 IVILDPDYALIA
+483 IVIFDPNYALIA
-495 VNQAFSRVTGY
+495 INQAFSRVTGY
-506 EIGEMLG
+506 AIEDMIG

-526 RHYGAIHQALE
+526 RHYAAIHQALE
-537 QFGSWQGELVET
+537 QQGSWQGELVET

-568 RGKVSHI
+568 RGNVSHI

-587 SEERLRYLTQYD
+587 SEERMRYLTHYD

-606 RSLFRERLSE
+606 RAMFRERLSE

-625 FRSLA
+625 YRSLA

-640 LLNESLGHEIADQ
+640 QLNDSLGHEVADQ
-653 LLQKIARRLINALPE
+653 LLQKMARRLVNALPE

-681 VLFNSYANLS
+681 VLFNAYGNLS
-691 SLARVATRLSTKL
+691 SLARVATRLASKL
-704 RLPVTVDGHELVVS
+704 RLPVTIDGHELVVS

-744 QHAKHLGGNNFQ
+744 QHAKHLGGDNFQ

-770 QLENQLRKAIEEKQ
+770 QLENHLRKAIEDKQ

-792 LCLSTGRLN
+792 LCLATGRLN

-808 WDHPTMGRIPPGDF
+808 WDHPTMGRVPPGDF

-832 GAIGEFVLRQA
+832 GPIGEFVLRQA

-851 REGLEPIRVS
+851 RQGLDAIRVS

-883 ETGLSPHYLELE
+883 ETGLAPHYLELE

-955 GEGSE
+955 GEGTE

-984 ERLEQLAFLQ
+984 EHQEQLEFLK

-1007 RPVEASGLAELLRH
+1007 RPVEAQVLAVLLREN
-1021 GAVSF
+1021 GVD

>member
-1 MKESPMTTGR
+1 
-11 SLAASIGG
+11 
-19 ACLQRLRGGD
+19 
-29 GGLEIRPINDLQ
+29 
-41 QFGKCTGLCM
+41 
-51 LRPRFGLLLTNIRTR
+51 
-66 TLPMTLSSDL
+66 MTLSSDL
-76 SGPVVEPRVI
+76 SGPAVDPRVI
-86 RKQYAMEIA
+86 RKQYAMEMA

-119 CAGLLWSPQR
+119 CAWLLWSPPR
-129 YFLVSVWLVWLL
+129 YVLVSVWLVWLL

-152 AFDSAIPN
+152 AFDSAIPS
-160 RQAHPVWRRMFWL
+160 RQAHPIWRRMFLL
-173 GSGLTGLT
+173 GSALTGLT
-181 LAGAGIALVPADTF
+181 LAGAGIALVPGDNF

-231 LPAIAYMFWGGEEQ
+231 LPAIGYLFWGGDEQ
-245 QQGWGWFGLILLGA
+245 GQGWGWFGLILLGA

-271 DRGLLRRFQNQ
+271 DSGLLRRFQNQ

-288 QQTQRGSDQLNQT
+288 QQARSGSDRLNHK
-301 LAREIDQRQ
+301 LAKEIDQRRR
-310 HAEDELRNIQ
+310 AEDELRAIQ
-320 VDLENRVTQR
+320 TGLEGRIAQR
-330 SLELAEAHQALS
+330 SLELDSANQALS

-362 NLQTDEVH
+362 NLKTDEVH
-370 HTQIQELFGLEPEYV
+370 HTHLQELFGLEPEFV

-400 LPALR
+400 LPSLK

-415 TDDYQ
+415 SEDYQ
-420 IEYRVRHA
+420 VEYRVRHV

-441 VERSENGRVIRM
+441 VERSDNGRVIRM

-460 SVSKALEEQQQ
+460 SVSKSLEVQRQ
-471 LAAMVFE
+471 LAATVFE

-483 IVILDPDYALIA
+483 IVIFDPNYALIA

-506 EIGEMLG
+506 AIEDMLG
-513 RNVVEL
+513 RNVVDL

-526 RHYGAIHQALE
+526 RHYATIHQALE
-537 QFGSWQGELVET
+537 QQGTWQGELVET
-549 RKNGEMYPQWLQLN
+549 RKNGELYPQWLQLN
-563 AVRDS
+563 TVRDA
-568 RGKVSHI
+568 RGNVSHI
-575 VGFFADLSARRE
+575 VGFFADLSARRQ
-587 SEERLRYLTQYD
+587 SEERMRYLTHYD

-625 FRSLA
+625 YRSLA

-640 LLNESLGHEIADQ
+640 LLNDSLGHEIADQ
-653 LLQKIARRLINALPE
+653 LLQKIARRLVNALPE

-681 VLFNSYANLS
+681 VLFNAYGNLS
-691 SLARVATRLSTKL
+691 SLARVATRLSSKL
-704 RLPVTVDGHELVVS
+704 RTPMTVEGHELVVS
-718 ASMGISLLPDSA
+718 ASMGISLLPDNA
-730 REISALVSQSNMAM
+730 REVSALVSQSNIAM

-792 LCLSTGRLN
+792 LCLATGRLN

-808 WDHPTMGRIPPGDF
+808 WDHPTMGSIPPGDF

-832 GAIGEFVLRQA
+832 GPIGEFVLRQA

-851 REGLEPIRVS
+851 RQGLAPIRMS

-868 LRQGKL
+868 LRHGKL

-883 ETGLSPHYLELE
+883 ETGLAPHNLELE
-895 LTESQLLDS
+895 LTESHLLDS

-909 ATFQQLRDLGVKLA
+909 ATFQQLRNLGVKLA

-955 GEGSE
+955 GEGTV

-984 ERLEQLAFLQ
+984 ERPEQLEFLK

-1007 RPVEASGLAELLRH
+1007 RPVEADGLLQQLR
-1021 GAVSF
+1021 ADAKPL

>member
-1 MKESPMTTGR
+1 
-11 SLAASIGG
+11 
-19 ACLQRLRGGD
+19 
-29 GGLEIRPINDLQ
+29 
-41 QFGKCTGLCM
+41 
-51 LRPRFGLLLTNIRTR
+51 
-66 TLPMTLSSDL
+66 MTLSTSL
-76 SGPVVEPRVI
+76 SGPSVAPQVI
-86 RKQYAMEIA
+86 RQQYATQMA

-107 LPTLFMLINGLV
+107 LPTGFKVLNGLV
-119 CAGLLWSPQR
+119 CAALLWSPQR
-129 YFLVSVWLVWLL
+129 YGLVSVWLVWLL
-141 SLVALRVIQVA
+141 TLVALRVIQVA
-152 AFDSAIPN
+152 AFDSALPA
-160 RQAHPVWRRMFWL
+160 RQAQPVWQRMFLL
-173 GSGLTGLT
+173 GSAASGLTLGI
-181 LAGAGIALVPADTF
+181 AGIAVVPTDSF
-195 IQQAWVFGL
+195 LQQAWVFGL
-204 IGAAALSASVAYA
+204 IGAATLSASVAYA

-224 SFTLPCL
+224 SFALPCL
-231 LPAIAYMFWGGEEQ
+231 LPAIGYLFWGSGE
-245 QQGWGWFGLILLGA
+245 QQGWGWLGLILLGL

-271 DRGLLRRFQNQ
+271 QRGLLRGFQNQ

-288 QQTQRGSDQLNQT
+288 QQSQHRSEQLNED
-301 LAREIDQRQ
+301 LAREIEQRRS
-310 HAEDELRNIQ
+310 AEEQLRQAQ
-320 VDLENRVTQR
+320 VGLEQRVAQR
-330 SLELAEAHQALS
+330 SLELDAANQALK
-342 KSEARLALAL
+342 KSEARLGLAL

-370 HTQIQELFGLEPEYV
+370 HTQLKELFGLEPEYV
-385 TAMLRHLKPRLHPDD
+385 TAMLGHLKPRLHPQDVP
-400 LPALR
+400 LLK

-415 TDDYQ
+415 TEDYQ
-420 IEYRVRHA
+420 IEYRVRHE

-441 VERSENGRVIRM
+441 VERTSNGRVIRM

-460 SVSKALEEQQQ
+460 STRKELEEQRR
-471 LAAMVFE
+471 LAATVFE

-495 VNQAFSRVTGY
+495 INQAFSHVTGY
-506 EIGEMLG
+506 QIEDMLG

-526 RHYGAIHQALE
+526 RHYPVIHQALE
-537 QFGSWQGELVET
+537 QHGSWQGELVEA
-549 RKNGEMYPQWLQLN
+549 RKNGELYPQWLQLT
-563 AVRDS
+563 AVRDV
-568 RGKVSHI
+568 RGNVSHI
-575 VGFFADLSARRE
+575 VGFFTDLSARRA
-587 SEERLRYLTQYD
+587 SEERMRYLSHYD

-606 RSLFRERLSE
+606 RALFRERLHD
-616 AHQRVRQGG
+616 AYQRIRQGG
-625 FRSLA
+625 RSLA

-640 LLNESLGHEIADQ
+640 LLNDSLGHEVADQ
-653 LLQKIARRLINALPE
+653 LLQKMARRLVNALPE

-681 VLFNSYANLS
+681 VLFDAYGNLS
-691 SLARVATRLSTKL
+691 SLARVATRLSAKL
-704 RLPVTVDGHELVVS
+704 RLPLNIEGHELVVS
-718 ASMGISLLPDSA
+718 ASMGISMLPDNA
-730 REISALVSQSNMAM
+730 RDIPALVSQSNMAM

-770 QLENQLRKAIEEKQ
+770 QLENQLRKAIDEHQ

-792 LCLSTGRLN
+792 LCLATGRLN

-808 WDHPTMGRIPPGDF
+808 WDHPTMGRVPPGDF

-832 GAIGEFVLRQA
+832 GPIGEFVLRQA

-851 REGLEPIRVS
+851 RQGLAPIRVS

-883 ETGLSPHYLELE
+883 ETGLAPHYLDLE

-946 IDQAFIRGL
+946 IDQAFIRGV
-955 GEGSE
+955 GEGGE

-984 ERLEQLAFLQ
+984 EDQRQLDFLK
-994 AERCDEVQGYLIS
+994 AEGCDEVQGYLIS
-1007 RPVEASGLAELLRH
+1007 RPVEASEL
-1021 GAVSF
+1021 GALLGR